1 VRDHSTT
8 THAPAIP
15 EKPRMRKK
23 IFRVANCGKM
33 HLTKNN
39 HAAQITA
46 KLPLKIIVPKKVT
59 CLSQIKI
66 TNQLTQAVPIATSQ
80 KIRQVGFV

>member
-1 VRDHSTT
+1 
-8 THAPAIP
+8 
-15 EKPRMRKK
+15 
-23 IFRVANCGKM
+23 M

-46 KLPLKIIVPKKVT
+46 KIPLKIIVPTQVT

-66 TNQLTQAVPIATSQ
+66 TNQLTQAVPIATNQ
-80 KIRQVGFV
+80 KMRQVGFV

>member
-1 VRDHSTT
+1 
-8 THAPAIP
+8 
-15 EKPRMRKK
+15 MRKN

-39 HAAQITA
+39 HAAQINA
-46 KLPLKIIVPKKVT
+46 KIPLKIIVPNQVT

-66 TNQLTQAVPIATSQ
+66 TNQLTQAVPIATNQ
-80 KIRQVGFV
+80 KMRQVGFA